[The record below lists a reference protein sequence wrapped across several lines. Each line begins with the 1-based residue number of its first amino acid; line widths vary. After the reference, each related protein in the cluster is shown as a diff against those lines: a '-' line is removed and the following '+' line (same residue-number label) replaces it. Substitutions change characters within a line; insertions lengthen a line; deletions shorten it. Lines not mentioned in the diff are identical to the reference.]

1 MIQLAVVADD
11 RRRWGLAGGFALAV
25 HLLVGTVVLGWS
37 RAGELPVPEPVVLIE
52 LPPAAAAAAV
62 SATQPAE
69 RQPDYVPPQALM
81 PPIDVPPVDAP
92 LPRDPVVLPPPPPPV
107 QLRRSAPA
115 AVSAPA
121 AANPVAV
128 APAGAGTGTN
138 ATPGNDPKARAREA
152 DYYALIS
159 AHLNRKKRYPKE
171 AKKALQEGIVTVRF
185 TVHRD
190 GSVSDVSI
198 KRSSG
203 HELLDQATLALMQ
216 RVAPLPRMPSSMK
229 RDSVVLSLPI
239 DYSLKTS

>member
-1 MIQLAVVADD
+1 MTHVAIPADEH
-11 RRRWGLAGGFALAV
+11 RRWGVACGIALAAHLLAGAA
-25 HLLVGTVVLGWS
+25 VLGWS
-37 RAGELPVPEPVVLIE
+37 RAAVPPVPEPVVLVE
-52 LPPAAAAAAV
+52 LPPAAAAV
-62 SATQPAE
+62 SA
-69 RQPDYVPPQALM
+69 RQPDEQPRPDSLPPQTLM
-81 PPIDVPPVDAP
+81 PPIDIPPVKAP
-92 LPRDPVVLPPPPPPV
+92 LPRDAVTLPPPPPPV

-115 AVSAPA
+115 APSAPV
-121 AANPVAV
+121 AANPIAV

-138 ATPGNDPKARAREA
+138 STPGDDPKARAREA

-190 GSVSDVSI
+190 GSVSNVSI
-198 KRSSG
+198 KRGSG
-203 HELLDQATLALMQ
+203 HELLDRATLDLMQ

-229 RDSVVLSLPI
+229 RDSVMLSLPI